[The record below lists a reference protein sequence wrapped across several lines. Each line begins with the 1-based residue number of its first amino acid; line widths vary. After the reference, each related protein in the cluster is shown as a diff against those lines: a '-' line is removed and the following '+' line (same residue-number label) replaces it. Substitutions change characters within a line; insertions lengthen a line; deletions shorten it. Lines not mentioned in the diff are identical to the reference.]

1 MMMPTKK
8 SKSATQGNAAPN
20 ADTIAW
26 DDAVDEAKEI
36 LARIEAAEQS
46 NMRLGE
52 LAAKV
57 ETKYKDHTLAK
68 FAKAIGRSA
77 CTVARW
83 RDVYRAWNPA
93 PGRELPSASYAV
105 LRELA
110 THPKREEL
118 VRENP
123 KMTKMQA
130 SKEMRD
136 YRSKDKGNKKDQKP
150 TKNTKKLVQDV
161 KFYSDSLSRTVGLI
175 EECTDEQQ
183 QKIGELL
190 GMDELQSLKTTY
202 ESAAE
207 IIYRLEQMLDEQAAT
222 KSAVDAHEEE
232 LAPCAM

>member
-1 MMMPTKK
+1 MVTRKQ
-8 SKSATQGNAAPN
+8 STTATAQQA
-20 ADTIAW
+20 TIAW
-26 DDAVDEAKEI
+26 DDAVGEAKEI

-68 FAKAIGRSA
+68 FAKAIGRPA

-123 KMTKMQA
+123 KMTKVQA

-136 YRSKDKGNKKDQKP
+136 YRSKDKGDNKDKKP
-150 TKNTKKLVQDV
+150 TKNAKKLVQDV
-161 KFYSDSLSRTVGLI
+161 KFYSESLSRTVAVI
-175 EECTDEQQ
+175 EQCSDEQQ
-183 QKIGELL
+183 QKIAELL
-190 GMDELQSLKTTY
+190 GMDELESLKTTY
-202 ESAAE
+202 ESATE
-207 IIYRLEQMLDEQAAT
+207 IIYRLEQMLDEQQGAT
-222 KSAVDAHEEE
+222 KSAVDEAHEEAP
-232 LAPCAM
+232 APCAM